1 MSAKLKELREKLDVK
16 QKVLHDVLEEA
27 GPKLD
32 MDLVK
37 SLDGDDIKTSQ
48 DKVDWI
54 QETNEALNELAD
66 LVSNEAGLVKA
77 SDDDE
82 EREALLKTAVNR
94 PPLDDQGRV
103 KSFGQMIMESKAVT
117 EKSGAIGP
125 AVTFDDIHPAA
136 LYKADFETTAGW
148 APESTRGPRV
158 VLDAQRP
165 VEILDLIPTTT
176 TQQVAIKFMEE
187 TTFTNTADGVAEGA
201 VFPEA
206 TLELTEQT
214 TPVEKLA
221 VFIPVTDEQ
230 LEDVSQAQG
239 YLNNRLPFMLNQKL
253 DTDVV
258 LGDGISPNLEGFLNV
273 TGIQTYALSAEPVP
287 DAIHKGITLVN
298 VTGRASADGIL
309 MHSND
314 WQDVRLL
321 RTADGIYIFGS
332 PSEVIAPRL
341 WGLPVAVNSVITE
354 NTALVA
360 DFGNF
365 TELSYKR
372 GIDVQI
378 SNSHSDFFVNGKQ
391 AIRADLR
398 AALVIYRPAAL
409 CTVTGI

>member
-1 MSAKLKELREKLDVK
+1 MSAKLKELREELDVK

-37 SLDGDDIKTSQ
+37 SLDGDDIKTNQ
-48 DKVDWI
+48 HKVDWI
-54 QETNEALNELAD
+54 QETNKALNELAD
-66 LVSNEAGLVKA
+66 LVSNEAGLVRA
-77 SDDDE
+77 SEDDAD
-82 EREALLKTAVNR
+82 REHLLKTPINR
-94 PPLDDQGRV
+94 PELNARGEV
-103 KSFGQMIMESKAVT
+103 KSIGEMILESKAVT
-117 EKSGAIGP
+117 EKSGSNGP
-125 AVTFDDIHPAA
+125 SVTFDDVHPAA
-136 LYKADFETTAGW
+136 LYKADFTTAAGW

-187 TTFTNTADGVAEGA
+187 TTFTNAADGVAEGGA
-201 VFPEA
+201 FPEA
-206 TLELTEQT
+206 ALVLTEQS

-253 DTDVV
+253 DDDVV
-258 LGDGISPNLEGFLNV
+258 TGDGISPNLEGFLNV

-287 DAIHKGITLVN
+287 DAVHKGITLVN
-298 VTGRASADGIL
+298 VTGRANADGIL
-309 MHSND
+309 MHAND
-314 WQDVRLL
+314 WQGVRLL

-354 NTALVA
+354 NTALVG

-378 SNSHSDFFVNGKQ
+378 SNSHSDYFVNGKQ